1 MWVSPN
7 NRRNLSIRFAGNPAQ
22 LITALETK
30 WKQFESRYPF
40 HYYFVDQAFAKN
52 YEANDKL
59 FKAVIGFAGL
69 SILIACLGLY
79 GLVSF
84 TIEQRTKEFGI
95 RKVFGASVMGLSFM
109 VNKKFLILVLIA
121 SLFAVPA
128 ILPLIKQWLEKF
140 AFQIEIG
147 PMIFVEA
154 IAITLAIT
162 AAAVSIQAI
171 RAAMIN
177 PAKALRSE

>member
-1 MWVSPN
+1 
-7 NRRNLSIRFAGNPAQ
+7 
-22 LITALETK
+22 
-30 WKQFESRYPF
+30 
-40 HYYFVDQAFAKN
+40 
-52 YEANDKL
+52 
-59 FKAVIGFAGL
+59 
-69 SILIACLGLY
+69 
-79 GLVSF
+79 
-84 TIEQRTKEFGI
+84 
-95 RKVFGASVMGLSFM
+95 MGLSFM

-128 ILPLIKQWLEKF
+128 ILPLIKQWLAKF
-140 AFQIEIG
+140 AFKIEIG